1 MKRNIIL
8 FVAAAFALLS
18 AASCGRKVEYQ
29 FESYATMYSATYTVA
44 ENAGEIKVPVQIKN
58 ATGAEVQL
66 SVKVTE
72 GSAVEGVDY
81 EVISPASGLL
91 TFSGETDSLEVVV
104 AIKGFEGEFTGDKT
118 FDVSIAS
125 ATDGFSVGLFSATKV
140 TISDLDHP
148 LNAFIGK
155 WKGTLTGYF
164 GNWPA
169 DGETTI
175 TVMPDP
181 DGDPFKQLLVDG
193 GINPYFLAAIGAN
206 PSFEATVD
214 GNYLIISVDQPCGY
228 SDCVTLG
235 FNAAD
240 PSAADSYSDIYFEMK
255 EDGTL
260 ELLTAYG
267 PYTPSGGG
275 FYEIYLGGSVFTKQ

>member
-44 ENAGEIKVPVQIKN
+44 ETIGEFQVPVLIQN
-58 ATGAEVQL
+58 PTGAEVQV

-72 GSAVEGVDY
+72 GTAVEGVDY

-91 TFSGETDSLEVVV
+91 TFSGETDSLAVVV
-104 AIKGFEGEFTGDKT
+104 KINAFEGEFTGSKT
-118 FDVSIAS
+118 FNVSIAS
-125 ATDGFSVGLFSATKV
+125 ATEGLPVGIFTQSTV
-140 TISDLDHP
+140 TIDDLDHP
-148 LNAFIGK
+148 LAAFIGQ
-155 WKGTLTGYF
+155 WKGELKGYF

-169 DGETTI
+169 AETTI
-175 TVMPDP
+175 NVKADP
-181 DGDPFKQLLVDG
+181 NGDPFKDLFFDG
-193 GINPYFLAAIGAN
+193 GINPYFLAAVGAN
-206 PSFEATVD
+206 PDFSAEVN
-214 GNYLIISVDQPCGY
+214 GNVAKVLAEQPCGY
-228 SDCVTLG
+228 SDVVTLG

-240 PSAADSYSDIYFEMK
+240 PSAADSYDDIYFELQ

-260 ELLTAYG
+260 KLLNAYG
-267 PYTPSGGG
+267 AYTPSGGG
-275 FYEIYLGGSVFTKQ
+275 FYEIYLGDVVFTKQ

>member
-1 MKRNIIL
+1 MKRNLI
-8 FVAAAFALLS
+8 FFFAAVCTLL
-18 AASCGRKVEYQ
+18 AASCGRNVEYN
-29 FESYATMYSATYTVA
+29 FDSYATMYSKTYTVA
-44 ENAGEIKVPVQIKN
+44 ETVGEFNLPVLIQN
-58 ATGAEVQL
+58 ATGSEVQV

-72 GSAVEGVDY
+72 GTAEEGVDY
-81 EVISPASGLL
+81 EVISPASGIL
-91 TFSGETDSLEVVV
+91 TFSGETDSLNVV
-104 AIKGFEGEFTGDKT
+104 IKVNAFEGEFTGNKT
-118 FDVSIAS
+118 FDVTIAS
-125 ATDGFSVGLFSATKV
+125 ATEGLPVGVLSKSTV
-140 TISDLDHP
+140 TINDLDHP
-148 LNAFIGK
+148 LNAYIGE
-155 WKGTLTGYF
+155 WKGTIAGYF

-169 DGETTI
+169 EETI
-175 TVMPDP
+175 INISADP
-181 DGDPFKQLLVDG
+181 DGDPFKELLVDG

-214 GNYLIISVDQPCGY
+214 GNYLIIGVDQPCGY

-255 EDGTL
+255 ADGTL

-275 FYEIYLGGSVFTKQ
+275 FYEIYVGGAVFTKQ

>member
-1 MKRNIIL
+1 MKRNLIY
-8 FVAAAFALLS
+8 FVAAVCTLL
-18 AASCGRKVEYQ
+18 AASCGRKIEYQ
-29 FESYATMYSATYTVA
+29 FDSYATMYSSTYTVA
-44 ENAGEIKVPVQIKN
+44 ETIGEFNLPVLVMN
-58 ATGAEVQL
+58 PTGAEVQL

-72 GSAVEGVDY
+72 GTAVEGVDY
-81 EVISPASGLL
+81 EVISPANGLL
-91 TFSGETDSLEVVV
+91 TFSGETDSLNVV
-104 AIKGFEGEFTGDKT
+104 IKINAFEGEFTGTKQ
-118 FDVSIAS
+118 FEVAIAS
-125 ATDGFSVGLFSATKV
+125 ATEGFTLGTYTTSKV
-140 TISDLDHP
+140 TIDDLDHP
-148 LNAFIGK
+148 LNAYIGQ
-155 WKGTLTGYF
+155 WKGVIAGYF

-169 DGETTI
+169 DGETI
-175 TVMPDP
+175 INISADP
-181 DGDPFKQLLVDG
+181 DGDPFKELLVDG

-214 GNYLIISVDQPCGY
+214 GNYLIIGVDQPCGY

-255 EDGTL
+255 ADGTL

-275 FYEIYLGGSVFTKQ
+275 FYEIYLGGAVFTKQ

>member
-1 MKRNIIL
+1 MKRNLI
-8 FVAAAFALLS
+8 FFFAAVCTLL

-29 FESYATMYSATYTVA
+29 FDSYATMYSSTYTVA
-44 ENAGEIKVPVQIKN
+44 ETVGEFNLPVLIQN
-58 ATGAEVQL
+58 PTGAEVQV

-72 GSAVEGVDY
+72 GTAEEGVDY
-81 EVISPASGLL
+81 EVISPASGIL
-91 TFSGETDSLEVVV
+91 TFSGETDSLNVV
-104 AIKGFEGEFTGDKT
+104 IKVNAFEGEFTGNKT
-118 FDVSIAS
+118 FDVTIAS
-125 ATDGFSVGLFSATKV
+125 ATEGLPVGMLSKSKV
-140 TISDLDHP
+140 TINDLDHP
-148 LNAFIGK
+148 LNTYIGQ
-155 WKGTLTGYF
+155 WKGVIKGYF

-169 DGETTI
+169 GETI
-175 TVMPDP
+175 INISADP
-181 DGDPFKQLLVDG
+181 DGDPFKELLVDG

-214 GNYLIISVDQPCGY
+214 GNYLIIGVDQPCGY

-255 EDGTL
+255 ADGTL

-275 FYEIYLGGSVFTKQ
+275 FYEIYLGGAVFTKQ

>member
-1 MKRNIIL
+1 MKRNLIF
-8 FVAAAFALLS
+8 FVAAVCTLL
-18 AASCGRKVEYQ
+18 AASCGRNVEYN
-29 FESYATMYSATYTVA
+29 FDSYATMYSKTYTVA
-44 ENAGEIKVPVQIKN
+44 ETVGEFNLPVLIQN
-58 ATGAEVQL
+58 ATGSEVQV

-72 GSAVEGVDY
+72 GTAEEGVDY
-81 EVISPASGLL
+81 EVISPASGIL
-91 TFSGETDSLEVVV
+91 TFSGETDSLNVV
-104 AIKGFEGEFTGDKT
+104 IKVNAFEGEFTGNKT
-118 FDVSIAS
+118 FDVTIAS
-125 ATDGFSVGLFSATKV
+125 ATEGLPVGTLSKSTV
-140 TISDLDHP
+140 TINDLDHP
-148 LNAFIGK
+148 LNAYIGE
-155 WKGTLTGYF
+155 WKGTIAGYF

-169 DGETTI
+169 GETTI
-175 TVMPDP
+175 NISADP
-181 DGDPFKQLLVDG
+181 EGDPFKELLVDG

-214 GNYLIISVDQPCGY
+214 GNYLIIGVDQPCGY

-255 EDGTL
+255 ADGTL

>member
-1 MKRNIIL
+1 MKRNLI
-8 FVAAAFALLS
+8 FFFAAVCTLL

-29 FESYATMYSATYTVA
+29 FDSYATMYSSTYTVA
-44 ENAGEIKVPVQIKN
+44 ETVGEFNLPVLIQN
-58 ATGAEVQL
+58 PTGAEVQV

-72 GSAVEGVDY
+72 GTAEEGVDY
-81 EVISPASGLL
+81 EVISPASGIL
-91 TFSGETDSLEVVV
+91 TFSGETDSLNVV
-104 AIKGFEGEFTGDKT
+104 IKVNAFEGEFTGNKT
-118 FDVSIAS
+118 FDVTIAS
-125 ATDGFSVGLFSATKV
+125 ATEGLPVGMLSKSKV
-140 TISDLDHP
+140 TINDLDHP
-148 LNAFIGK
+148 LNAYIGQ
-155 WKGTLTGYF
+155 WKGVIAGYF
-164 GNWPA
+164 GNWPK
-169 DGETTI
+169 GETI
-175 TVMPDP
+175 INISADP
-181 DGDPFKQLLVDG
+181 DGDPFKELLVDG

-214 GNYLIISVDQPCGY
+214 GNYLIIGVDQPCGY

-255 EDGTL
+255 ADGTL

>member
-1 MKRNIIL
+1 MKRNLIF
-8 FVAAAFALLS
+8 FVAAVCTLL
-18 AASCGRKVEYQ
+18 AASCGRNVEYN
-29 FESYATMYSATYTVA
+29 FDSYATMYSKTYTVA
-44 ENAGEIKVPVQIKN
+44 ENVGEFNLPVLIQN
-58 ATGAEVQL
+58 ATGSEVQV

-72 GSAVEGVDY
+72 GTAEEGVDY
-81 EVISPASGLL
+81 EVISPASGIL
-91 TFSGETDSLEVVV
+91 TFSGETDSLNVV
-104 AIKGFEGEFTGDKT
+104 IKVNAFEGEFTGNKT
-118 FDVSIAS
+118 FDVTIAS
-125 ATDGFSVGLFSATKV
+125 ATEGLPVGMLSMSRV
-140 TISDLDHP
+140 TINDLDHP
-148 LNAFIGK
+148 LNAYIGE
-155 WKGTLTGYF
+155 WKGTIAGYF

-169 DGETTI
+169 GETTI
-175 TVMPDP
+175 NISADP
-181 DGDPFKQLLVDG
+181 EGDPFKELLVDG

-214 GNYLIISVDQPCGY
+214 GNYLIIGVDQPCGY

-240 PSAADSYSDIYFEMK
+240 PGAADSYSDIYFEMK
-255 EDGTL
+255 ADGTL

>member
-1 MKRNIIL
+1 MKRNLIF
-8 FVAAAFALLS
+8 FVAAVCTLL
-18 AASCGRKVEYQ
+18 AASCGRNVEYN
-29 FESYATMYSATYTVA
+29 FDSYATMYSKTYTVA
-44 ENAGEIKVPVQIKN
+44 ETVGEFNLPVLIQN
-58 ATGAEVQL
+58 ATGSEVQV

-72 GSAVEGVDY
+72 GTAEEGVDY
-81 EVISPASGLL
+81 EVISPASGIL
-91 TFSGETDSLEVVV
+91 TFSGETDSLNVV
-104 AIKGFEGEFTGDKT
+104 IKVNAFEGEFTGNKT
-118 FDVSIAS
+118 FDVTIAS
-125 ATDGFSVGLFSATKV
+125 ATEGLPVGVLSKSTV
-140 TISDLDHP
+140 TINDLDHP
-148 LNAFIGK
+148 LNAYIGE
-155 WKGTLTGYF
+155 WKGTIAGYF

-169 DGETTI
+169 EESI
-175 TVMPDP
+175 INISADP
-181 DGDPFKQLLVDG
+181 DGDPFKELLVDG

-214 GNYLIISVDQPCGY
+214 GNYLIIGVDQPCGY

-255 EDGTL
+255 ADGTL